1 MDNRI
6 FEDIERTILEA
17 MHKTEAA
24 INKAE
29 IHEACCEAETDDTQA
44 MVMEAEAGW
53 TLNNTEEA
61 GIALDRA
68 YDLHDKAMREYY
80 DAVEDRKALH
90 AIYEL
95 LEQATWN
102 C

>member
-6 FEDIERTILEA
+6 FSDIERTILEA

-24 INKAE
+24 INKVE
-29 IHEACCEAETDDTQA
+29 LYEACCEADTYETEA
-44 MVMEAEAGW
+44 MVMEAEAVW
-53 TLNNTEEA
+53 TVNNTEEA

-68 YDLHDKAMREYY
+68 YHLHDQAMKEYY
-80 DAVEDRKALH
+80 NAVEDRKALH

-95 LEQATWN
+95 LDQATWN